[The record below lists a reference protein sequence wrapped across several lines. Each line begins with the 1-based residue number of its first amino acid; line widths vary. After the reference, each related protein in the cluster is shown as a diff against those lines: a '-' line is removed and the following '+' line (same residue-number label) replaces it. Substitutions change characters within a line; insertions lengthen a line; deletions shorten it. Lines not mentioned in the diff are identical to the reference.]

1 MNKVPDYDFR
11 IDAFFH
17 FAKTDT
23 EVTEKQGIK
32 ITLIGENGK
41 EKTNISS
48 VNIQGNNKRSVDFSA
63 VFKKPTEKYETLLFN
78 I

>member
-1 MNKVPDYDFR
+1 MPEYDFR

-17 FAKTDT
+17 FAKSNTD
-23 EVTEKQGIK
+23 VSEKQGIK

-41 EKTNISS
+41 DKSNISS
-48 VNIQGNNKRSVDFSA
+48 LTIQGNNKKSVDFSA
-63 VFKKPTEKYETLLFN
+63 VFKRPAEKYETLLFN